1 MVAVC
6 RDAGYGF
13 SIVIIRK
20 ASPLKGWNRIPMEK
34 KNALASVCV
43 EWQESAQC
51 MQLATLNPLALG
63 YATAHGYFVF

>member
-1 MVAVC
+1 
-6 RDAGYGF
+6 
-13 SIVIIRK
+13 
-20 ASPLKGWNRIPMEK
+20 MEK

>member
-13 SIVIIRK
+13 SVGMIRK
-20 ASPLKGWNRIPMEK
+20 ASPLKGSNHIPMEK
-34 KNALASVCV
+34 KNALALVCV
-43 EWQESAQC
+43 EWQETAQC
-51 MQLATLNPLALG
+51 MQQATLNPLALG

>member
-6 RDAGYGF
+6 RDDGYGF
-13 SIVIIRK
+13 SVGIIRN
-20 ASPLKGWNRIPMEK
+20 ALPFKGSNCIPMEK